1 VTMNPEV
8 GAASTHVRSLIGPPR
23 AGVVRHVGRRRL
35 GLEVSGRLVVLDG
48 GAGPGTLPCS
58 VIVPGLRPGS
68 LAAPGDAVVL
78 DGAALRLGRG
88 EVRVVRWWEPSRV
101 RLGAALERGAAPRCA
116 LAEPS
121 LPRGVHPVLREAA
134 HALLAGD
141 EAAAAGALISVLGRG
156 PGSTPDADDAVAGLL
171 LAARAHLP
179 VTSGAD
185 VEAVSRSVALAA
197 PARTTLLSAELLHA
211 AVVGAAAPAVVR
223 HVVAPDDDT
232 AAAVRALGAS
242 SGAATLAGIDLLV
255 AAVTERAASPGGVA
269 A

>member
-1 VTMNPEV
+1 MTMNPEV
-8 GAASTHVRSLIGPPR
+8 GAASTHVRSRLSGPPR

-35 GLEVSGRLVVLDG
+35 GIEVSGRLVVLDG
-48 GAGPGTLPCS
+48 DPGPGTLPCT
-58 VIVPGLRPGS
+58 VIVPGIVPAS
-68 LAAPGDAVVL
+68 LATPGDAVVL
-78 DGAALRLGRG
+78 DGTTLRLGGG
-88 EVRVVRWWEPSRV
+88 EVQVVRWWEPSRV
-101 RLGAALERGAAPRCA
+101 RLGAGLGRRAAPRYGP
-116 LAEPS
+116 AEAS
-121 LPRGVHPVLREAA
+121 LPRAVPPVLREAT
-134 HALLAGD
+134 HVLLAGD
-141 EAAAAGALISVLGRG
+141 EAAADALIGVLGRG

-179 VTSGAD
+179 LTSGAV

-197 PARTTLLSAELLHA
+197 SARTTLLSAELLHA

-223 HVVAPDDDT
+223 HVVAPDENT

-255 AAVTERAASPGGVA
+255 AAAAERATSRGEVA